1 MNADLTAFTD
11 LTLAPLLPPPVLVGL
26 AALVVLL
33 TLFGLWRRARGIWAR
48 LLPAA
53 ALLVALANPQWLEE
67 RRAPLSDVAVV
78 AVDDSASNR
87 LGDRSA
93 LTDAALGDLRE
104 ALARYPD
111 LEVRLVRVE
120 DGSGD
125 QGTRLLSAIA
135 RSLADVPADRRA
147 GVIALTDGRA
157 HDVGALSAEA
167 LRAPLHV
174 LLTGLRDERDRRLV
188 VETAPGYGLVGRP
201 VDVTL
206 RLDDPSLADETPVPV
221 RVRADGQER
230 GTVVL
235 SANRTEVLSLPL
247 AHAGDTVFELIAPA
261 VPGEVTD
268 LNNRAAL
275 SVSGVRDRLRVLLI
289 SGEPHAGERV
299 WRNLLKADP
308 GVDLVHFTILRPPTK
323 DDATP
328 LRELAL
334 IAFPI
339 RELFQEQLANFDLIV
354 FDRYSRRGLVPRT
367 YLANVADYV
376 KEGGALLLAVGP
388 EATDP
393 ISLAESALA
402 DVLPIGPE
410 RAVVDAAFQPLPTPD
425 GRRHPVTATLPGLD
439 DGPDGRPGW
448 GRWVRVIEV
457 RTTGGRTLLSGAG
470 GRPLLH
476 LSRAG
481 EGRVGL
487 LLSDTGWLWSK
498 GFEGGGPQSELLR
511 RLAHWLMKEPDLEE
525 DALLARADGDRLSVT
540 RRGMDPESLPETVTV
555 TGPDGE
561 ARAVPLEA
569 SANGSA
575 TALVTA
581 ARPGV
586 HVLDDG
592 TLTTVVVVGTP
603 NPRETDRVTAT
614 ADVLG
619 SLAEASGGGVSWLVT
634 GVPALRRVAGD
645 GVAAGTGWIGLRD
658 NDAYTVQGVDMRPVL
673 PAWLALLTVLG
684 GLGLAWWRE
693 GR

>member
-1 MNADLTAFTD
+1 MTAFTD
-11 LTLAPLLPPPVLVGL
+11 ITLAPLLPLAVL
-26 AALVVLL
+26 AALSVIVAAL
-33 TLFGLWRRARGIWAR
+33 TVFGLWRRARGIGAR
-48 LLPAA
+48 LIPAV
-53 ALLVALANPQWLEE
+53 ALLVALANPQWLVE

-87 LGDRSA
+87 LGDRPA
-93 LTDAALGDLRE
+93 RAEAALADLRA
-104 ALARYPD
+104 ALAAQPD
-111 LEVRLVRVE
+111 LDVRLVRVE

-125 QGTRLLSAIA
+125 QGTRLLSAVA

-157 HDVGALSAEA
+157 HDLEALSAEA
-167 LRAPLHV
+167 LGAPLHV
-174 LLTGLRDERDRRLV
+174 LLTGSPEDRDRRLV
-188 VETAPGYGLVGRP
+188 VEAAPGYGLVGRP
-201 VDVTL
+201 VEVTV
-206 RLDDPSLADETPVPV
+206 RLEDPALTDGAPVPV
-221 RVRADGQER
+221 TVRGDGRAR
-230 GTVVL
+230 GTVL
-235 SANRTEVLSLPL
+235 LPANRAETVSLPL
-247 AHAGDTVFELIAPA
+247 DHAGDTVFELSAPA
-261 VPGEVTD
+261 LADEVTD

-339 RELFQEQLANFDLIV
+339 RELFHDQLSNFDLII

-376 KEGGALLLAVGP
+376 KDGGALLLAVGP
-388 EATDP
+388 EVTDP
-393 ISLAESALA
+393 ISLTDSALA
-402 DVLPIGPE
+402 EVLPIGPD
-410 RAVVDAAFQPLPTPD
+410 RAVVDAAFQPLPTDD

-439 DGPDGRPGW
+439 DGPDGGPAW

-457 RTTGGRTLLSGAG
+457 RTTGGRTLLTGAG
-470 GRPLLH
+470 GRPVLH
-476 LSRAG
+476 LSRSG

-498 GFEGGGPQSELLR
+498 GFEGGGPQAELLR

-525 DALLARADGDRLSVT
+525 DALVARADGDRLAIT
-540 RRGMDPESLPETVTV
+540 RRGMDPQALPETVTV
-555 TGPDGE
+555 TGPDG
-561 ARAVPLEA
+561 ATRTVPLEITAQGRAAA
-569 SANGSA
+569 SVA
-575 TALVTA
+575 VE
-581 ARPGV
+581 RPGV

-592 TLTTVVVVGTP
+592 TLTTVVVVGAP

-614 ADVLG
+614 AEVLG
-619 SLAEASGGGVSWLVT
+619 PIAEASGGGVTWLARE
-634 GVPALRRVAGD
+634 GVPTVRRVSVDSVTAGS
-645 GVAAGTGWIGLRD
+645 GWIGLRA
-658 NDAYTVQGVDMRPVL
+658 NGAYTVQGVDMRPIL
-673 PAWLALLTVLG
+673 PIWLALLTMVG